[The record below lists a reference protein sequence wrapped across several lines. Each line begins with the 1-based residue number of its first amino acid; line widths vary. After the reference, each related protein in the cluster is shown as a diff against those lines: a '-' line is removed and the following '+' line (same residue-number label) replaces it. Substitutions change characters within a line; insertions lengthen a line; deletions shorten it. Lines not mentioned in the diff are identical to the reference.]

1 MPIDNAAISHSFAEL
16 VIFGTEL
23 GEDRYTHGGDLN
35 GLAKATHPVPGE
47 RDTAGGSGLVG
58 RRSSLRQPHPARN
71 CGVRVRCG
79 LGHILGNS
87 QPDSFDRTVIR
98 PRRPFREAP
107 RIASGTRGSAIE
119 LRVPGLSASGF
130 APKPA
135 TRHVA
140 QPNNAEGPHPVRSAA
155 HLLCLR
161 VRRCSTAR
169 TRRGAD
175 AARPE

>member
-1 MPIDNAAISHSFAEL
+1 MPIDNAAISRSFAEL

-47 RDTAGGSGLVG
+47 RDTAGGSGLIG

-87 QPDSFDRTVIR
+87 QSDSFDRTVIR

-107 RIASGTRGSAIE
+107 RIAS
-119 LRVPGLSASGF
+119 PGLSASGF
-130 APKPA
+130 APKPV

-155 HLLCLR
+155 LLLYLR